1 MSKKSLVKK
10 LVSLSL
16 VSVVAAS
23 SATSA
28 LAACK
33 SSGGLAIIKPQ
44 ILGKTDK
51 ETEEFYKNWFKIDF

>member
-33 SSGGLAIIKPQ
+33 SSGRAIMRPN
-44 ILGKTDK
+44 LLEKTDK
-51 ETEEFYKNWFKIDF
+51 ETKEFYENWFKIDL